1 MNDRVVLFELDETVI
16 PLFSPTLFCYG
27 GR

>member
-1 MNDRVVLFELDETVI
+1 MNDRVVLSEFDETVI
-16 PLFSPTLFCYG
+16 PLFSPTLFCNG

>member
-1 MNDRVVLFELDETVI
+1 MNDRVVLFELDATVI
-16 PLFSPTLFCYG
+16 PLFSSTLFCYG